1 VVPVPAHGD
10 RGHERRVGLDQDQ
23 LGRGDR
29 GGVAQ
34 VLRVLERDVPGE
46 AHEEPAPRALLR
58 ERRVPREA
66 VEHDAVGRA
75 VGVED
80 RQDVLVGVPVV
91 DDERLAA
98 LLRDRDVRAER
109 ALLRGPAVLVGA
121 EVVEPGL
128 PEGRHARQRGER
140 VDPGERGVEVVQA
153 RRVVG
158 VQGDGGQDAGVGGG
172 EFGGPAGGGD
182 VGADLHDPR
191 DPGGLGLVE
200 SRADLGGVRRGGREL
215 LLGPEHVDEVEV
227 GVAVG
232 DGERERLGQRRGFGS
247 VHGST
252 MPRRPRIQRSVP
264 SVTSS
269 SFRGHARL
277 TGRAYVGGQPVHR
290 LWRAR
295 YRYMYLNIRRHRRR
309 TRADE
314 SSRT

>member
-128 PEGRHARQRGER
+128 PEGRDARQRGER
-140 VDPGERGVEVVQA
+140 VDLGEGRVEVGKA
-153 RRVVG
+153 RGVVG

-200 SRADLGGVRRGGREL
+200 AGPHGRVARRGRRRLHLMAED
-215 LLGPEHVDEVEV
+215 VDEVEV

-232 DGERERLGQRRGFGS
+232 DGMRQRLGQRCGLGS
-247 VHGST
+247 VHAST
-252 MPRRPRIQRSVP
+252 MPRRRMCRAARRCRIHVMLP
-264 SVTSS
+264 
-269 SFRGHARL
+269 
-277 TGRAYVGGQPVHR
+277 P
-290 LWRAR
+290 
-295 YRYMYLNIRRHRRR
+295 
-309 TRADE
+309 
-314 SSRT
+314 